1 MEILIMS
8 TKFIC
13 DACGMTLDEPASFCP
28 TCGARMRT
36 EEVADAPAA
45 DFAAGVNTEPV
56 QQPASPS
63 FDSVMNGGETPHSN
77 AGIPPV
83 PPADMPPFINSNSG
97 NMGVPP
103 VPPSSP
109 YNYTPQPEQQKS
121 GKDTLALLGMIFG
134 IVSVVFC
141 CMNLLD
147 LPFAIAGVILSILGL
162 KSLRRKG
169 MAIAG
174 VICSSIATI
183 LCIII
188 FCSGMAAL
196 NEAGDTIYDSFMQG
210 FEEGLQD
217 GLDDDDDF
225 EYEYKYDW
233 N

>member
-1 MEILIMS
+1 MS
-8 TKFIC
+8 TKSIC

-28 TCGARMRT
+28 TFGGKMRI
-36 EEVADAPAA
+36 EEVSDAPVA
-45 DFAAGVNTEPV
+45 DFAAEVNSEPV
-56 QQPASPS
+56 QQFENPS
-63 FDSVMNGGETPHSN
+63 FDSVMNSGEAPHSN
-77 AGIPPV
+77 GSIPPV
-83 PPADMPPFINSNSG
+83 PPAGMPPFNNNNNSG
-97 NMGVPP
+97 NMDIPP

-121 GKDTLALLGMIFG
+121 GKDVLALLGMIFG
-134 IVSVVFC
+134 IVSIVFC

-162 KSLRRKG
+162 KSVRKKG

-196 NEAGDTIYDSFMQG
+196 NEAGDIFYDSFMQG
-210 FEEGLQD
+210 FEDGLQE